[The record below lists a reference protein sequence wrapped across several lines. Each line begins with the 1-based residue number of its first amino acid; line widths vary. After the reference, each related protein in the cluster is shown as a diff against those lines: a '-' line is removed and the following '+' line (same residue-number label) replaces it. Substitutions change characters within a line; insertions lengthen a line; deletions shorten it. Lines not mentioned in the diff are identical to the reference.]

1 MLHYFAVK
9 DFKKDYV
16 CSLFVVL
23 EKKHSN
29 MKCVFFFKDIK
40 QHFTSVKS
48 VRKFLKGNQV
58 WKCILGH
65 IQVKKNAHEYILL
78 HQS

>member
-1 MLHYFAVK
+1 
-9 DFKKDYV
+9 
-16 CSLFVVL
+16 
-23 EKKHSN
+23 

-78 HQS
+78 HQT